1 MPDIYKNAVFLFER
15 FERARI
21 GENFR
26 GELEDVKDVS
36 LFQPG
41 TTCEISGK
49 LCKVYRV
56 SGRSVYFT
64 YA

>member
-1 MPDIYKNAVFLFER
+1 MSDIYENAVFHFER

-26 GELEDVKDVS
+26 GELENVKDVS
-36 LFQPG
+36 LFPPG
-41 TTCEISGK
+41 TVCEISGK
-49 LCKVYRV
+49 VCRVYRV

-64 YA
+64 YV